1 MQKNLGPKKVLIWG
15 AGSFGEEILDCLDE
29 INCIKPT
36 YECVGFLDDDE
47 QKWKSKHRG
56 IPVLGSLSISKDFSN
71 IQLISALTNNKNF
84 WEREVLFSNIK
95 KKPSQF
101 ETIIHPSAVISKTAS
116 IGEGTIIL
124 SNVTIGPNTKIG
136 NYVVVLSNSVINH
149 DVRVKSYSI
158 ITSGVNISG
167 NTTIGSCCYLGSGST
182 IRENITIEDCCL
194 IGMGGI
200 ILTNVSRNS
209 VMVGNPA
216 KKIRAVVE
224 T

>member
-1 MQKNLGPKKVLIWG
+1 MQKNLEPKKILIWG

-29 INCIKPT
+29 INFIKPT
-36 YECVGFLDDDE
+36 YECIGFLDDDKK
-47 QKWKSKHRG
+47 KWARKLRG
-56 IPVLGSLSISKDFSN
+56 ISVLGSLSVSKNFPDA
-71 IQLISALTNNKNF
+71 QLISALTNNKNF
-84 WEREVLFSNIK
+84 WERETLFSNIK
-95 KKPSQF
+95 KNPNQF

-116 IGEGTIIL
+116 IGAGTVIS

-149 DVRVKSYSI
+149 DVRVKNYSI

-167 NTTIGSCCYLGSGST
+167 NTTVGSCCYLGSGST

-194 IGMGGI
+194 IGMGSI
-200 ILTNVSRNS
+200 ILTNVSKNS

-224 T
+224 S